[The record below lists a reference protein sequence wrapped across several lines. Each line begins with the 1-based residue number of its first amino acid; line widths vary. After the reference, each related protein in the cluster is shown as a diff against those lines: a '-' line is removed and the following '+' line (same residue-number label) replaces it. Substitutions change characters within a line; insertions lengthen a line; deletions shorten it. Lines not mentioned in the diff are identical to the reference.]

1 MEKLY
6 RAGPEGTFMRIAANA
21 YNEYGGRFF
30 HNATTTM
37 SLQGEYKHEE
47 GDLDAVPIKITQGF
61 SKDHRP
67 DLKQFVISLVMS
79 DLPVFIPAL
88 SGNASDKNHFR
99 EGIYAGEENAGKE
112 DKARE
117 RAGGEAEEK
126 RRQNS
131 FDGDGNGACA
141 HGLQLS
147 GAQVAGS
154 TGEGKRGNT

>member
-1 MEKLY
+1 LEKLY

-79 DLPVFIPAL
+79 LTICLFL
-88 SGNASDKNHFR
+88 YR
-99 EGIYAGEENAGKE
+99 
-112 DKARE
+112 
-117 RAGGEAEEK
+117 
-126 RRQNS
+126 
-131 FDGDGNGACA
+131 
-141 HGLQLS
+141 L
-147 GAQVAGS
+147 
-154 TGEGKRGNT
+154 

>member
-1 MEKLY
+1 
-6 RAGPEGTFMRIAANA
+6 MRIAANA

-79 DLPVFIPAL
+79 DDLPVFIHAL
-88 SGNASDKNHFR
+88 SGNASDKNHFREIVKEYGTSLREMWGRGQNMGMGQCGLFR

-117 RAGGEAEEK
+117 RAGGE
-126 RRQNS
+126 
-131 FDGDGNGACA
+131 
-141 HGLQLS
+141 
-147 GAQVAGS
+147 
-154 TGEGKRGNT
+154 GKRGNT